1 MIRRPPRSTRTD
13 TLFPYT
19 TLFRSSH
26 PRTAA
31 GQSRRQQGRG
41 AHRHRQG
48 RRHPVRGRGAGRGHA
63 EEDPRRQGPHPQQ
76 GGHRP
81 QAQAGGNE
89 DGREI
94 RAGEKSR
101 ETGGEEGNAEKANGH
116 DREEDLETGGEE
128 VLTNHAGAPAARHAE
143 SIGRWTS
150 SSPPCA
156 CSGSPAKSGSSGI
169 VAQATPHASATPAP
183 CACWWW

>member
-1 MIRRPPRSTRTD
+1 MKQALPRSTRTD
-13 TLFPYT
+13 TLFPDA
-19 TLFRSSH
+19 TLFRS
-26 PRTAA
+26 
-31 GQSRRQQGRG
+31 
-41 AHRHRQG
+41 
-48 RRHPVRGRGAGRGHA
+48 
-63 EEDPRRQGPHPQQ
+63 
-76 GGHRP
+76 RP

-128 VLTNHAGAPAARHAE
+128 VLTDHAGAPAAHRAE

-169 VAQATPHASATPAP
+169 VARSEEHTSELQSLMRTSYAV
-183 CACWWW
+183 